1 MNKKDIVV
9 VKRDGTKVPYDVSKI
24 KKSIAFA
31 TEGTGVS
38 PLQLEAT
45 LDQVV
50 KSGIKT
56 SDIQD
61 NIIQHALQLS
71 SKQEPRWINVAGRA
85 LAMQQW
91 GNFKLRDKS
100 FRELVQYNIKKGEYT
115 KDLSIYSPDQLD
127 GLGLKIKMERDLE
140 HSHASLV
147 STQKKYLGKFE
158 LNQHMHMV
166 SSMRF
171 GQMSPEATRLN
182 YVTSLYDDLS
192 QRKIS
197 LATPFMSNLRKGGNV
212 SSCFT
217 LAIEDDLD
225 SIYDNIK
232 RVAQISKN
240 GGGVGIFLGYIRAR
254 GSEVAGNPNAAGSV
268 LQWIKVINDTLVA
281 VNQSFTGETLIESS
295 LGSVPISDVVVG
307 DYVKT
312 HDSSFKKVTG
322 IRSREND
329 TAIHSIETT
338 LGVVK
343 GTSGHPVLVV
353 DKVFNAKEKLLSGE
367 IKPYWVDVGD
377 LSQNHLIIKAK

>member
-127 GLGLKIKMERDLE
+127 SLGLKIKMGRDLE

-295 LGSVPISDVVVG
+295 LGPVPISDVVVG